1 MKKTVRIN
9 INTASVIKVN
19 SNVIRNISEKNT
31 AVFCMID
38 V

>member
-1 MKKTVRIN
+1 MKKTIRIN

-19 SNVIRNISEKNT
+19 TNVVRNISEKNT
-31 AVFCMID
+31 DVF